1 MGNQIRQTKL
11 KWQEPSTPLENPP
24 LLRPQR
30 RPWPPRP
37 RPPRPQ
43 VVSREPTDSDQ
54 EPLLLDTSESI
65 KNLPS
70 SSLEN
75 FHSKDSS
82 DTLPTTSRPT
92 SDSNHLPS
100 LLSKKPLKPTWSDFS
115 KTPTSAPSTPRESPS
130 CQRICNSPRESEEKD
145 PEQFDYQSVRI
156 ELKDFY
162 LTNIFKTCDI
172 IHHIRF

>member
-1 MGNQIRQTKL
+1 MGIKLIKTNL
-11 KWQEPSTPLENPP
+11 KWLELSIPLENPP

-37 RPPRPQ
+37 RLPRPQ
-43 VVSREPTDSDQ
+43 VVSREHTDSDQ
-54 EPLLLDTSESI
+54 ELLPLDTSESI
-65 KNLPS
+65 KNQLS

-75 FHSKDSS
+75 SHSKDSS

-130 CQRICNSPRESEEKD
+130 CQRICNSPEESEER
-145 PEQFDYQSVRI
+145 ETEIRH
-156 ELKDFY
+156 DF
-162 LTNIFKTCDI
+162 
-172 IHHIRF
+172 IH

>member
-1 MGNQIRQTKL
+1 MGDQRPTKV
-11 KWQEPSTPLENPP
+11 E
-24 LLRPQR
+24 
-30 RPWPPRP
+30 
-37 RPPRPQ
+37 
-43 VVSREPTDSDQ
+43 SREPTDSDQ
-54 EPLLLDTSESI
+54 ELSPSDTSEST
-65 KNLPS
+65 KNLLN

-92 SDSNHLPS
+92 LDSNHQLSSP
-100 LLSKKPLKPTWSDFS
+100 SKKPLKPTWSDFS

-130 CQRICNSPRESEEKD
+130 CQRTCNSPRESEERD